1 MTTIRGSAS
10 RLVTLLLGAGTALQ
24 AQADWALNMPRGVTD
39 TSQEVFGLHM
49 LILWICVAIG
59 VGVFGVMIYALVMH
73 RKSRGV
79 TPAKFKESAQ
89 AEAIWTL
96 IPALI
101 LIVMAYPSAETLIRM
116 DDARNPDLTVK
127 VTGYQWKW
135 HYDYIDEGVEF
146 FSSLDRRSNEAR
158 QIGSGIKPRD
168 VEHYLLDVDEPLVVP
183 VDAKVRLLM
192 TAADVLHSWWVP
204 EFAVKKD
211 AIPGF
216 INETWFQARQVGTFR
231 GQCSELCGKDHGFM
245 PVVVEV
251 KSQQD
256 FAAWLAARKA
266 SASVAA
272 VN

>member
-1 MTTIRGSAS
+1 MKTARRSGSQLA
-10 RLVTLLLGAGTALQ
+10 TLLLGAGTALQ
-24 AQADWALNMPRGVTD
+24 ARADWALNMPRGVTD

-59 VGVFGVMIYALVMH
+59 VGVFGVMTYSLVMH

-79 TPAKFKESAQ
+79 TPATFKESAQ

-101 LIVMAYPSAETLIRM
+101 LVAMAYPSAETLIRM
-116 DDARNPDLTVK
+116 EDARNPDLTVK

-146 FSSLDRRSNEAR
+146 FSSLNRRANEAR
-158 QIGSGIKPRD
+158 QLNSGIDPRTVD
-168 VEHYLLDVDEPLVVP
+168 NYLLDVDEPLVVP
-183 VDAKVRLLM
+183 VDSKVRLLM
-192 TAADVLHSWWVP
+192 TAADVIHSWWVP

-216 INETWFQARQVGTFR
+216 INEAWFQAREIGTFR
-231 GQCSELCGKDHGFM
+231 GQCTELCGKDHGFM

-251 KSQQD
+251 KSQAD
-256 FAAWLAARKA
+256 FDAWLAARK
-266 SASVAA
+266 SPASVAA
-272 VN
+272 VK

>member
-1 MTTIRGSAS
+1 M
-10 RLVTLLLGAGTALQ
+10 
-24 AQADWALNMPRGVTD
+24 
-39 TSQEVFGLHM
+39 
-49 LILWICVAIG
+49 AIG
-59 VGVFGVMIYALVMH
+59 IGVFGVMAYALIAH

-101 LIVMAYPSAETLIRM
+101 LVAMAYPSAETLIRM
-116 DDARNPDLTVK
+116 EDARNPDLTVK
-127 VTGYQWKW
+127 VTGFQWKW
-135 HYDYIDEGVEF
+135 HYEYIDEGVEF

-158 QIGSGIKPRD
+158 QIGSGIDPNTVD
-168 VEHYLLDVDEPLVVP
+168 NYLLEVDEPLVVP

-192 TAADVLHSWWVP
+192 TAADVIHSWWVP

-216 INETWFQARQVGTFR
+216 INETWFEAREVGTFR
-231 GQCSELCGKDHGFM
+231 GQCTELCGKDHGFM

-251 KSQQD
+251 KSQAD
-256 FAAWLAARKA
+256 FAAWLAARQ
-266 SASVAA
+266 SAGSVAA
-272 VN
+272 AN

>member
-1 MTTIRGSAS
+1 MQTLIKSGA
-10 RLVTLLLGAGTALQ
+10 RLAALLLSVGMTLPARAE
-24 AQADWALNMPRGVTD
+24 WALNMPRGITA
-39 TSQEVFGLHM
+39 TSQEVYGLHM

-59 VGVFGVMIYALVMH
+59 VVVFAAMIYAILMH

-89 AEAIWTL
+89 AEALWTL

-101 LIVMAYPSAETLIRM
+101 LIAMAYPSAQTLIRM

-146 FSSLDRRSNEAR
+146 FSTLDRRSNEAR
-158 QIGSGIKPRD
+158 QIGSGIDPRS
-168 VEHYLLDVDEPLVVP
+168 VENYLLEVDAPLVVP
-183 VDAKVRLLM
+183 VDAKVRILI

-216 INETWFQARQVGTFR
+216 INETWFQAREVGVYR
-231 GQCSELCGKDHGFM
+231 GQCTELCGKDHGFM

-251 KSQQD
+251 KSEQD
-256 FAAWLAARKA
+256 FAAWLADRQAL
-266 SASVAA
+266 ASVAA
-272 VN
+272 AQ